1 MNRRLFIFVII
12 LMSISLAGIILF
24 QLFWIR
30 NAIDIR
36 EEQFNKAVNAALRA
50 TAEKLESRE
59 NMWILNDKINRFSMP
74 GDMLT
79 QDPDSNRVF
88 IAGDSGF
95 TSSFGYNYNMDINT
109 NYQISVWDDSDTN
122 EIVEYKYGVKI
133 DSIRHRVDKAMTAI
147 EMDSLGELLTHDIV
161 FVGDPE
167 DSLTFH
173 AGKVDPADEN
183 SYVIVKKAQNLN
195 EAFIK
200 LAYEIESNPLPIT
213 KRVSKDVLSRILK
226 AEMFNKGVYSA
237 FEFGVMNVD
246 SIRTFPII
254 SPAFDTL
261 EINKKYV
268 VSIFPNELLSE
279 SNFLILQFPDR
290 NMHIIKSMAWP
301 LAGSL
306 FLTLIILITFGITI
320 YMILRQKKLSDMK
333 SDFINNMTHEFKTPI
348 ATISLATDSI
358 SNPKIIGNEQEVRY
372 YTGIIREENQRMN
385 NQVENV
391 LRMSLLD
398 KHDLEF
404 NCIESDIHGL
414 IRSAI
419 SKIELHAKERKASI
433 IFRDDAKN
441 PILKLDPDHFTN
453 AILNLLDN
461 ALKYTEEV
469 PEIIVKTT
477 DTEKGIEITVSD
489 NGLGMSREVQARIF
503 DKFYRKPSGNIHNIK
518 GFGLGLSYVKAI
530 IDAFGGSISVQSEPG
545 QGSIFTI
552 FIPVK

>member
-1 MNRRLFIFVII
+1 
-12 LMSISLAGIILF
+12 MSISLAGIILF

-50 TAEKLESRE
+50 TADKLESRE
-59 NMWILNDKINRFSMP
+59 NMWILNDKINRFSKP
-74 GDMLT
+74 SFKLIKDS
-79 QDPDSNRVF
+79 DSNTVF
-88 IAGDSGF
+88 ITGDSAY
-95 TSSFGYNYNMDINT
+95 TKSYAYNASTDINT
-109 NYQISVWDDSDTN
+109 SYIVNVWNGNDRN

-133 DSIRHRVDKAMTAI
+133 DSIRSKIDKARMHVDI
-147 EMDSLGELLTHDIV
+147 DSLSEFLTHDII
-161 FVGDPE
+161 FMGDGK
-167 DSLTFH
+167 DSLVYRESEIST
-173 AGKVDPADEN
+173 GDDKG
-183 SYVIVKKAQNLN
+183 YVIVRKAQDLN

-200 LAYEIESNPLPIT
+200 LAYEIETNPLPIS
-213 KRVSKDVLSRILK
+213 KRIDEGVLKDILT
-226 AEMFNKGVYSA
+226 AEMFNKGLYSP
-237 FEFGVMNVD
+237 FEFGVLSVD
-246 SIRTFPII
+246 SLQTFPIT
-254 SPAFDTL
+254 SPGFDTL
-261 EINKKYV
+261 DIDKEYV

-290 NMHIIKSMAWP
+290 NMHILKSMAWP

-306 FLTLIILITFGITI
+306 LLTLIILITFGITI

-358 SNPKIIGNEQEVRY
+358 TNPKIIGNEQEVRY

-419 SKIELHAKERKASI
+419 SKIELQAKERKASI
-433 IFRDDAKN
+433 VFRDEAKN

-477 DTEKGIEITVSD
+477 DTEKGIEIIVSD

-552 FIPVK
+552 FIPAK